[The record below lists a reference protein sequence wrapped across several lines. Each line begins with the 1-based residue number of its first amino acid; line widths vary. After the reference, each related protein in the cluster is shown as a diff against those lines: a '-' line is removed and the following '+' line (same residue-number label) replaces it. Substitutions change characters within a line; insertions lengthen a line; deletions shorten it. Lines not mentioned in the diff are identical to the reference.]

1 MIYLISDV
9 RMLNTYY
16 ISCVLCAYMVM
27 YIMYCMRII
36 MTQLYLYIYI
46 CNLLEYLKII
56 NLKIEYRL
64 ITATKS
70 KETRNNILMRYF

>member
-70 KETRNNILMRYF
+70 KETRNNILT